1 MSLED
6 GVYHIGV
13 QALGANS
20 EGRSSSANGRARTF
34 IPLMGGGHP
43 KVPATLV
50 VPVRRSI
57 REDKTGRIAAESEWA
72 DDLADGGRLA
82 NLAAL
87 INSGALLPTPRAEE
101 RRVGKECVRTCRT

>member
-1 MSLED
+1 
-6 GVYHIGV
+6 
-13 QALGANS
+13 
-20 EGRSSSANGRARTF
+20 
-34 IPLMGGGHP
+34 MGGGHP

-87 INSGALLPTPRAEE
+87 LNSGALLPTTWLVDPAVLDAVRRLSRGNPRRTRAAAARVEAESPPSLDTE
-101 RRVGKECVRTCRT
+101 AHPEHGRTEG